1 MKNPQFRTAAII
13 TLLLGTTAAA
23 LIAGPAPQS
32 ITVTGKGR
40 CSKCGTKETV
50 ICQSVVVVEAGKE
63 KAVYVLVDNAVSDEF
78 HKKVGTATKAVTV
91 TGTLQRVG
99 QRLKLTA
106 TKFEMAE

>member
-1 MKNPQFRTAAII
+1 MKIPLFRTATIV
-13 TLLLGTTAAA
+13 TLILGLTVVA
-23 LIAGPAPQS
+23 LVAGPAPQS

-40 CSKCGTKETV
+40 CSKCGSKETV

-78 HKKVGTATKAVTV
+78 HKKVGTATKTVTV
-91 TGTLQRVG
+91 KGTLQRVG

-106 TKFEMAE
+106 TSFEMAE